1 MLLIKKRNSESPL
14 LPILGAEGCIAL
26 KYADFFD
33 NEKPRN
39 FPLDKKIPK
48 SS

>member
-1 MLLIKKRNSESPL
+1 MLLIKKCNSASSL
-14 LPILGAEGCIAL
+14 LPIFGAEGCVAL